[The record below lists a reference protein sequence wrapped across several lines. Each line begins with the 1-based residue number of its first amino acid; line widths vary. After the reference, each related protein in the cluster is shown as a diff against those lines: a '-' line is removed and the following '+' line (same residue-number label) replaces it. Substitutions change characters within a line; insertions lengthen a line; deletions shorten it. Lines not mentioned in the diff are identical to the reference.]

1 MSIIENIGD
10 QEMDKVKFAIPKG
23 SLEKATFEI
32 LQRSGYKVS
41 GQDRTYRPSIND
53 PKIELKIL
61 RPQEIPVFVSE
72 GLQDVGIT
80 GQDWIKETGADV
92 EVLQNLEYGKI
103 KLVVAAPKGV
113 SATNSISHL
122 MDSIWSKGKNVRVST
137 EYLNIASEYIKNNP
151 AYKKNFGASEPL
163 LVTPWWRKGENP
175 RAKIFLS
182 FGATEAKPPENA
194 DFIIDVTETGSTME
208 ANNLKIIETIMES
221 SAVLIA
227 NKKALDDPQK
237 KEKIYDIMTLLKGVV
252 DGGKRIHIF
261 LNVRKTNL
269 KRLLTELPALK
280 NPTISPLADEEWV
293 SVNTVLEKDCLID
306 LLPKIRKI
314 AQGLVVYEPRQVLAL
329 DEINRREENKCKKS
343 SK

>member
-1 MSIIENIGD
+1 
-10 QEMDKVKFAIPKG
+10 MDKVKFAIPAG
-23 SLEKATFEI
+23 SLAKATFEI

-41 GQDRTYRPSIND
+41 GQERTYRPTIND

-80 GQDWIKETGADV
+80 GQDWIRETRVDV
-92 EVLQNLEYGKI
+92 EVLQNLDYGKI
-103 KLVVAAPKGV
+103 KLVVAIPKALGT
-113 SATNSISHL
+113 SNSISHF
-122 MDSIWSKGKNVRVST
+122 MDSLWSKGKNVRVST
-137 EYLNIASEYIKNNP
+137 EYLNIAAEYLKNNQ
-151 AYKKNFGASEPL
+151 AYQKNFGALEPL
-163 LVTPWWRKGENP
+163 VVTPWWRRGENP
-175 RAKIFLS
+175 RAKVFLS

-194 DFIIDVTETGSTME
+194 DFIIDVTETGSTIE
-208 ANNLKIIETIMES
+208 QNNLKIIETIMES

-237 KEKIYDIMTLLKGVV
+237 KEKIYDILTLLKGVV
-252 DGGKRIHIF
+252 DGAKRIHVF
-261 LNVRKTNL
+261 MNVRKENL
-269 KRLLTELPALK
+269 ERLLTELPALK
-280 NPTISPLADEEWV
+280 NPTISPLADKDWL

-329 DEINRREENKCKKS
+329 DEISRREENKCKKS
-343 SK
+343 ST